1 MVVVAMVAAIVVV
14 VVVVKVL
21 VRAAAIVSMVAV
33 VEVLVS
39 GVLTD
44 VEIIAVRV
52 IVIVL
57 KVSLPMPYSLDVPSG
72 LFVDS
77 FMDASAGV
85 VRAVLPAIGVG
96 VLAVV
101 MTPLEFPVSTPL
113 EECSR

>member
-1 MVVVAMVAAIVVV
+1 MVAVIVVV
-14 VVVVKVL
+14 VVVVEVL
-21 VRAAAIVSMVAV
+21 VRAEAIVGMVVV
-33 VEVLVS
+33 VEVLFI
-39 GVLTD
+39 GVLAD
-44 VEIIAVRV
+44 VEIIVAGV

-57 KVSLPMPYSLDVPSG
+57 KFDLPVSYSVDVPSG